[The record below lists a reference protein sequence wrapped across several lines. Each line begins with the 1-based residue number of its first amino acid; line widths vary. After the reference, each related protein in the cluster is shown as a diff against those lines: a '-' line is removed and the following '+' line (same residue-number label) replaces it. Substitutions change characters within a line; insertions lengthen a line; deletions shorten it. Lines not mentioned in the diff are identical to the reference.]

1 VAEWL
6 QLMRRHWVALLLAGA
21 ALGLF
26 ASGLR
31 GYRGVSSVVE
41 LRRELSDIE
50 SQSFDLLQQG
60 HEVRHRLDTIRHDDD
75 ELERVARQQ
84 LHLVRPGE
92 VLYVF
97 DDPRH
102 PPRPGSSRGAP
113 SEP

>member
-1 VAEWL
+1 MAEWL

-26 ASGLR
+26 ASGFG
-31 GYRGVSSVVE
+31 GYRGVSGVVE
-41 LRRELSDIE
+41 LRRELSQIE

-60 HEVRHRLDTIRHDDD
+60 HEARRRLETIRHDDD

-97 DDPRH
+97 DDTRRPS
-102 PPRPGSSRGAP
+102 RPGAAAGARP
-113 SEP
+113 GP

>member
-1 VAEWL
+1 MAERF

-26 ASGLR
+26 ASGLG
-31 GYRGVSSVVE
+31 GYRGISGVVD
-41 LRRELSDIE
+41 LRRELSEIE
-50 SQSFDLLQQG
+50 SQSFALLQQG
-60 HEVRHRLDTIRHDDD
+60 HEARLRLDTIRHDDG

-97 DDPRH
+97 DDTRR
-102 PPRPGSSRGAP
+102 PPRPGSSTGAR